1 MNNLKLIIG
10 IALLILLVIWSSFY
24 FIEYFFKSIIH

>member
-10 IALLILLVIWSSFY
+10 IALLILLVIWPSFY

>member
-1 MNNLKLIIG
+1 MRNLKLTIG

-24 FIEYFFKSIIH
+24 LIEYFFKSIIH